1 VKPLHPFLQKIG
13 LHPLVAFAMVSVD
26 WMLFGEDAVLG
37 PIGWVISTLVAL
49 ALTIPCILLQ
59 RYAYKDSWTVALG
72 KGILVGTLTAIPTAI
87 PSFITAA
94 GGILGAFGMLKENSD
109 SPGLPDKKE
118 GRH

>member
-1 VKPLHPFLQKIG
+1 MKPLHPFLQKIG

-94 GGILGAFGMLKENSD
+94 GGILGAFGMLKEGS
-109 SPGLPDKKE
+109 SPPVLPDKKE